1 MSGPLVPDIR
11 SLPFFRSNAS
21 LFILVALANI
31 FVFSLLGFTSYA
43 NYKQVRETATNKTRS
58 LNSLLAGNV
67 TGEFD
72 RIKLG
77 LEVCA
82 AQISRLR
89 RERPKDTS
97 AESEVL
103 SFSRQRLPMLEN
115 MAVTD
120 VNGKILHSTSY
131 PTQAINI
138 ADRKYFMTLRDSP
151 QQGLLISEA
160 ISGRLSGK
168 PVLVIALPII
178 QKNGSFDGVVFAAIA
193 IEWFIEKF
201 GTVDGGRDSAV
212 VLRGDVSRNFDL
224 LARYRPTGKIGETA
238 VSDRFKAM
246 IAANPARG
254 TYEANAGNDK
264 IHRMFSYQQLEG
276 YPLITLVGLS
286 TEAYMVEWYSQATKM
301 LALALAFALTSS
313 LGAWVIIRAWR
324 SRIVAE
330 QEITMHKQIEK
341 IQGDNLKQLEEARD
355 IAEQANQSKSR
366 FLAAASHDLRQ
377 PMQAISLF
385 TYSLSRTDLSVEQQ
399 NISRYLTESTD
410 ALGELL
416 NVLLDIS
423 KLDAGAVKLTPEA
436 IRVDV
441 LVSKIETG
449 FSALVA
455 AKSLRFKLS
464 FPFGDMVVITDGQ
477 LVMRLLGNLIDN
489 AIKYTEQ
496 GGILVAVRRRGNRA
510 LIQVWDTGIGISA
523 ENVGIV
529 FDEYVQIGNSE
540 RDRTK
545 GLGLGLA
552 IGKRIAKLL
561 GTALVC
567 RSRPGKGSVFE
578 FSIPLAP
585 SVENGASIQINS
597 PAESDGAKLAGR
609 RIALI
614 EDDLMVGAATKLAL
628 ESYGITVTQYTT
640 AEEALEDSAI
650 THADFYISD
659 LRLPGMSGFE
669 LLDAIQQRSATPIK
683 ALILTGDTSADRIT
697 EMQSAGWPV
706 LFKPVS
712 LSKLIS
718 AIESQDSLNSAA
730 P

>member
-1 MSGPLVPDIR
+1 
-11 SLPFFRSNAS
+11 
-21 LFILVALANI
+21 
-31 FVFSLLGFTSYA
+31 
-43 NYKQVRETATNKTRS
+43 
-58 LNSLLAGNV
+58 
-67 TGEFD
+67 
-72 RIKLG
+72 
-77 LEVCA
+77 
-82 AQISRLR
+82 
-89 RERPKDTS
+89 
-97 AESEVL
+97 
-103 SFSRQRLPMLEN
+103 
-115 MAVTD
+115 
-120 VNGKILHSTSY
+120 
-131 PTQAINI
+131 
-138 ADRKYFMTLRDSP
+138 
-151 QQGLLISEA
+151 
-160 ISGRLSGK
+160 
-168 PVLVIALPII
+168 
-178 QKNGSFDGVVFAAIA
+178 
-193 IEWFIEKF
+193 
-201 GTVDGGRDSAV
+201 
-212 VLRGDVSRNFDL
+212 
-224 LARYRPTGKIGETA
+224 
-238 VSDRFKAM
+238 
-246 IAANPARG
+246 
-254 TYEANAGNDK
+254 
-264 IHRMFSYQQLEG
+264 
-276 YPLITLVGLS
+276 
-286 TEAYMVEWYSQATKM
+286 
-301 LALALAFALTSS
+301 
-313 LGAWVIIRAWR
+313 
-324 SRIVAE
+324 
-330 QEITMHKQIEK
+330 
-341 IQGDNLKQLEEARD
+341 LEEARD

-385 TYSLSRTDLSVEQQ
+385 TYSLSRTNLSVEQQ

-423 KLDAGAVKLTPEA
+423 KLDAGAVKLTPEVIPVGA
-436 IRVDV
+436 
-441 LVSKIETG
+441 LASKIETG

-455 AKSLRFKLS
+455 AKSLRFKLC
-464 FPFGDMVVITDGQ
+464 FPFGDMAVITDGQ

-496 GGILVAVRRRGNRA
+496 GGILVAIRRRGNRV